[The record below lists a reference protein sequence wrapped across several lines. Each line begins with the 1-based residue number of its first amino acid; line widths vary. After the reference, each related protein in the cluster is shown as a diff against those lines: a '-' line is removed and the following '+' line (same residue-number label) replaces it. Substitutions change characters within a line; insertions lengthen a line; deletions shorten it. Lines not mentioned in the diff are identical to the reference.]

1 MNACDLWQ
9 LQPLNKQLLAGYKTF
24 STSLKNSVSSPT
36 RDKLSCPFFIHLGPN
51 YHTFEKKVFIVG
63 KETAGWVWNEYPLG
77 TSFNSFLDY
86 TKSQPCRERLM
97 MEAQSECL
105 IYMLEK
111 ESRPFYRAL
120 KTISKT
126 NNGTDFLN
134 SGFVWDDL
142 IAVDYKGGSIGRI
155 PLKSERDAIW
165 KYSKEKLRMELKIA
179 KPTHI
184 IFFTGVD
191 RYDTYD
197 ECLQWILDMPHKIK
211 DYPSLPF
218 ENAVVN
224 DVKCF
229 SWKEPQS
236 GKLIQCYRTYHP
248 HHMPFKGKNY
258 IIDILAS
265 LF

>member
-155 PLKSERDAIW
+155 PNSQKKRCYLGILKRKTTDGIKHSSTYR
-165 KYSKEKLRMELKIA
+165 Y
-179 KPTHI
+179 
-184 IFFTGVD
+184 IFFTGED
-191 RYDTYD
+191 DNYDLCF
-197 ECLQWILDMPHKIK
+197 EWILDLPFKVK
-211 DYPSLPF
+211 NCPSLRLS
-218 ENAVVN
+218 NTVIN

-229 SWKEPQS
+229 SWKGCRSAKP
-236 GKLIQCYRTYHP
+236 IQCYRTHHP
-248 HHMPFKGKNY
+248 QRMRFLGKTN
-258 IIDILAS
+258 IIDMLAS